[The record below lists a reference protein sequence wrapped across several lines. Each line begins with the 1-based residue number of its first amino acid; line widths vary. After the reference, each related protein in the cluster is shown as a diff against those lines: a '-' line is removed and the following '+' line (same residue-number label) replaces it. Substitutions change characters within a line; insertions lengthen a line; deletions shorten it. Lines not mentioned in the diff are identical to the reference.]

1 VRCGQRRAGP
11 LRVESR
17 MVFIRLLSRVIPSKK
32 SAPFCDR
39 EPTAGPAS
47 LARGVLAFLGLWASL
62 VFLCT
67 SPAALALDSPP
78 PQGNLERLEIVTASG
93 THEFFVEVMRSERQR
108 ERGLM
113 FRRFLPPKRGMLFDF
128 AIERPVIMWMKN
140 TYLPL
145 DMIFIGRAGKVVG
158 LAENTE
164 PLSEK
169 TISSGAPALGV
180 LEVNAGTA
188 ARIGL
193 RIGDSVHHPLFD
205 K

>member
-1 VRCGQRRAGP
+1 
-11 LRVESR
+11 
-17 MVFIRLLSRVIPSKK
+17 MVFINLFSRVIPSKK
-32 SAPFCDR
+32 SAPFCDQ
-39 EPTAGPAS
+39 EPAAGPVS
-47 LARGVLAFLGLWASL
+47 LARGVLAFLGLWTSS
-62 VFLCT
+62 VFLCA
-67 SPAALALDSPP
+67 SPTALAMDAPSL
-78 PQGNLERLEIVTASG
+78 QGNLERLEIVTASG
-93 THEFFVEVMRSERQR
+93 THEFSVEVMRTEQQR

-113 FRRFLPPKRGMLFDF
+113 FRRFLPQQRGMLFDF
-128 AIERPVIMWMKN
+128 ATERRVMMWMKN

-145 DMIFIGRAGKVVG
+145 DMIFISRAGKVVG

-169 TISSGAPALGV
+169 IISSRAPTYGV